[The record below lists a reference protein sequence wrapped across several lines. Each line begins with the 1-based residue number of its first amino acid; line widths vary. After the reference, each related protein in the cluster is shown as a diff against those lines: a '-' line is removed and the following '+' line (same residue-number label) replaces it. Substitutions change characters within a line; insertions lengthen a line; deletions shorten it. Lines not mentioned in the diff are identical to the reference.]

1 MLIALASGKKCVFH
15 SHKDRKYRHYDPNTI
30 AQSKDQDN
38 LELEFR
44 NQVQCFQACF
54 IDDVENCGFRY
65 PDNLNKQDIIE
76 DIKKWMKFAEVGG
89 RDILLETYQK
99 LITLLKEE
107 RKIFVDQIKTTKVN
121 SSDIINNE
129 FFKGV
134 NKKETSNF
142 ISASLL
148 SNKNAFELE
157 TKIKKDYENGDYS
170 IKANLYHDPPKQKNI
185 FEKIGEKI
193 KYASEESHNFLSN
206 NYDNK

>member
-1 MLIALASGKKCVFH
+1 M
-15 SHKDRKYRHYDPNTI
+15 
-30 AQSKDQDN
+30 
-38 LELEFR
+38 
-44 NQVQCFQACF
+44 
-54 IDDVENCGFRY
+54 
-65 PDNLNKQDIIE
+65 DNLNKQDIIE
-76 DIKKWMKFAEVGG
+76 DIKKWMKYAEMGG
-89 RDILLETYQK
+89 RDILLETYK
-99 LITLLKEE
+99 NLIKLLKEE
-107 RKIFVDQIKTTKVN
+107 RKIFVDQIKTTKGN
-121 SSDIINNE
+121 SSDIINNGI
-129 FFKGV
+129 FKGV

-193 KYASEESHNFLSN
+193 KYVSEESHNFLFN